1 MGMMLDE
8 NRIILNISS
17 IPKEQFRCYSMEIIT
32 SSISREE
39 LSSMAGHF
47 FGYMVKAVV
56 DLRRGIMGIDA
67 ELHADIERYLMED
80 GSQQANLWG
89 INPYP
94 DEKGEEFIEFDSIIN
109 IRPHQDNPSRDVLDS
124 GIREQIS
131 ALVNKLVK

>member
-1 MGMMLDE
+1 
-8 NRIILNISS
+8 
-17 IPKEQFRCYSMEIIT
+17 MEIIT

-80 GSQQANLWG
+80 GSQQADLWG
-89 INPYP
+89 INLYP
-94 DEKGEEFIEFDSIIN
+94 EETGEEFIEFDSIIN

-124 GIREQIS
+124 RIREQIS